1 MKRFS
6 KEYQIA
12 KKLLRQGDY
21 KTWFNRTARLFG
33 GAVLAGEL
41 QFLLGAMLFGT
52 TMKDAWERP
61 DEEMWERL
69 MNDLLAGAIL
79 GPFSRLAWIAL
90 QSEQTAE
97 RIAASATFWGNIA
110 YDVVNMLTDSH
121 EFANQTTWEK
131 SERLLRKRLPAMKY
145 VDGFRQN
152 LAVLGLGK
160 ANDLEYRALKNLRRK
175 WLEEN
180 DLGTSYDRRGYREST
195 VQFRKIYERLVEGNQ
210 DINEILGDVLK
221 VKEQELL
228 DKAIKEGREI
238 RGIDEQDAIRSL
250 KASLRF
256 RKFFVIDGKD
266 MSEAQLAGIKAFV
279 GESRYAQMAAH
290 DKLIDELINSLG
302 TTSRARRRR

>member
-1 MKRFS
+1 
-6 KEYQIA
+6 
-12 KKLLRQGDY
+12 
-21 KTWFNRTARLFG
+21 
-33 GAVLAGEL
+33 
-41 QFLLGAMLFGT
+41 
-52 TMKDAWERP
+52 
-61 DEEMWERL
+61 
-69 MNDLLAGAIL
+69 
-79 GPFSRLAWIAL
+79 LAWIAL

-228 DKAIKEGREI
+228 DKAIKEGRET
-238 RGIDEQDAIRSL
+238 RDIDEQDAIRSL

-266 MSEAQLAGIKAFV
+266 MSETQLAGLKAFM

-302 TTSRARRRR
+302 TTSRVRRRR